1 MKYYS
6 VLSTFVA
13 LLIFGLNSSAQDRI
27 ILNSGDTLTCII
39 SKESKSYIHF
49 YQYFNGV
56 SSKGKVEKANVR
68 EWTYKAAA
76 NPLEIQNI
84 NTLNTEEV
92 NTEQKQEDVQKK
104 EKSTPDYGKIRVS
117 LSGGSGY
124 LLGETSEAEKNLQ
137 AMGISNSLSEEYYK
151 NFKWGAQ
158 VKASLYFYLVKDYW
172 LGAMY
177 NGFYSNTEVTG
188 PMQMDET
195 NMYYGALGER
205 YFVNFAGLSLY
216 TSSRVGK
223 AQKLLINSSYS
234 IGPAFYRDE
243 AEMFNEQV
251 LIQGTTLGSNL
262 TLGLEYF
269 IKPKLSISFDTG
281 LFLGRVSKISLKTS
295 EGSNEIELDKEN
307 YENLSRL
314 DLSFGIVYYW

>member
-1 MKYYS
+1 MKYYY
-6 VLSTFVA
+6 VLSTFVV
-13 LLIFGLNSSAQDRI
+13 LLIFGLKSSAQDRI

-56 SSKGKVEKANVR
+56 SSKGKVEKAKVR
-68 EWTYKAAA
+68 EWTYKTAA
-76 NPLEIQNI
+76 NALEVENLKTV
-84 NTLNTEEV
+84 NAEETNTEP
-92 NTEQKQEDVQKK
+92 KQVQVQ
-104 EKSTPDYGKIRVS
+104 EKTKPTPDYGKIRAS

-124 LLGETSEAEKNLQ
+124 LLGKTSEAEKNLQ

-158 VKASLYFYLVKDYW
+158 VKASLYFYLTKDYW

-177 NGFYSNTEVTG
+177 NGFYSNAEITSS
-188 PMQMDET
+188 MQMDET

-216 TSSRVGK
+216 SSSRVGK
-223 AQKLLINSSYS
+223 AQKLLVNSSYS

-243 AEMFNEQV
+243 AEMYNEQV

-269 IKPKLSISFDTG
+269 IQPKLSISFDTG
-281 LFLGRVSKISLKTS
+281 LFLGKVSKISLKTS
-295 EGSNEIELDKEN
+295 EGSNEVELDKEN